1 MLLLINWWVFLII
14 VLEKFL
20 NILFYI
26 NDCLNIKGNEFN
38 NFFFLYL
45 INLFCF
51 LCRLCFLEKK
61 GLKIKFGIYMF
72 IYFIVY
78 YVECIIKK
86 CIIYYD
92 CM

>member
-1 MLLLINWWVFLII
+1 M
-14 VLEKFL
+14 VLFNYIFGKIFK

-26 NDCLNIKGNEFN
+26 DDCLNIKGNELN
-38 NFFFLYL
+38 NFFFWYL

-51 LCRLCFLEKK
+51 FCRLCFLGKK